1 MRVFSITQ
9 VQENIAEII
18 QILSAGGVLVCPSD
32 TTYGLL
38 VDATNKKAVEKLIKL
53 KERPRGK
60 PISIFVDGW
69 EMMAKYVDIS
79 KLTPEV
85 RSLLPGSYTI
95 VLPSLHATSS
105 LLEAEDGTI
114 GVRLVGAQVPSSKS
128 QVPNNTDQEH
138 KSVIARSVSD
148 EAISSKLVP
157 ADFVTSLVAQYGK
170 PLTATSANISG
181 GGLCYSSDAFFHQ
194 LSEVKKELVDAVID
208 AGELPHNP
216 PSTVIHLGSHMPVV
230 LRANDADFLLHKEFV
245 SKSPEE
251 TAIVAQKV
259 FEIVRDRLGSKPIVI
274 LLDGELGSGKT
285 TWTKSFAQY
294 FGIQNIVSPTY
305 TYECE
310 YETYKIPEITR
321 FKHYD
326 LYNITQS
333 EDIAYLEIAKHCKDN
348 TISCIEWSG
357 QLSHEERIRLAN
369 STYLVRI
376 LFEYVEEN
384 ERRIR
389 VWWN

>member
-9 VQENIAEII
+9 VQENMSEIT
-18 QILSAGGVLVCPSD
+18 QILASGGVLVCPSD

-38 VDATNKKAVEKLIKL
+38 VDATNDKAVEKLIKL

-60 PISIFVDGW
+60 PISVFVDGW
-69 EMMAKYVDIS
+69 EMMKKYMNIS

-95 VLPSLHATSS
+95 VLPSLHTTSP
-105 LLEAEDGTI
+105 LLEAEDGTV
-114 GVRLVGAQVPSSKS
+114 GVRLIGTPNSNDKVPMSKKIQS
-128 QVPNNTDQEH
+128 INVKKHYLGTGNFG
-138 KSVIARSVSD
+138 
-148 EAISSKLVP
+148 KLV
-157 ADFVTSLVAQYGK
+157 TNLVSQYGK

-181 GGLCYSSDAFFHQ
+181 GGLCYSPAAFFHQ
-194 LSEVKKELVDAVID
+194 LSEVRKELVDAVID

-230 LRANDADFLLHKEFV
+230 LRANDTDFLIHKKFV

-251 TAIVAQKV
+251 TATIAQKV
-259 FEIVRDRLGSKPIVI
+259 FEIVRDQLGTKPIVI

-285 TWTKSFAQY
+285 TWTKYFAEY
-294 FGIQNIVSPTY
+294 FGIQNVVSPTY

-310 YETYKIPEITR
+310 YETHKIPEITR

-326 LYNITQS
+326 LYNITQA
-333 EDIAYLEIAKHCKDN
+333 EDIAYLEIAKHCKVN
-348 TISCIEWSG
+348 TFSCIEWSG
-357 QLSHEERIRLAN
+357 QLSHEERIHLAN
-369 STYLVRI
+369 TTFLVRI
-376 LFEYVEEN
+376 LFEYARKS
-384 ERRIR
+384 ERKIT

>member
-38 VDATNKKAVEKLIKL
+38 VDATNEKAVEKLIKL

-69 EMMAKYVDIS
+69 EMMEKYVDIS

-95 VLPSLHATSS
+95 VLPSLHATSP
-105 LLEAEDGTI
+105 LLEAEDGTV
-114 GVRLVGAQVPSSKS
+114 GVRLVGTKVPSSKS
-128 QVPNNTDQEH
+128 QVPSGNIDRNT
-138 KSVIARSVSD
+138 
-148 EAISSKLVP
+148 ISPKFTP
-157 ADFVTSLVAQYGK
+157 ADFVTTLVAEFGK

-181 GGLCYSSDAFFHQ
+181 GGLCYSPDAFFHQ
-194 LSEVKKELVDAVID
+194 LSEVKKELVDGVID

-230 LRANDADFLLHKEFV
+230 LRANDTDFLIHKKFV

-251 TAIVAQKV
+251 TATIAQKV
-259 FEIVRDRLGSKPIVI
+259 FEIVRDQLGTKPIVI
-274 LLDGELGSGKT
+274 LLEGELGSGKT
-285 TWTKSFAQY
+285 TWTKYFAEY
-294 FGIQNIVSPTY
+294 FGIQNVVSPTY

-310 YETYKIPEITR
+310 YETHKIPEITR

-326 LYNITQS
+326 LYNITQA
-333 EDIAYLEIAKHCKDN
+333 EDIAYLEIAKHCKVN

-369 STYLVRI
+369 TTFLVRI
-376 LFEYVEEN
+376 LFEYVGES
-384 ERRIR
+384 ERKISL
-389 VWWN
+389 WWN